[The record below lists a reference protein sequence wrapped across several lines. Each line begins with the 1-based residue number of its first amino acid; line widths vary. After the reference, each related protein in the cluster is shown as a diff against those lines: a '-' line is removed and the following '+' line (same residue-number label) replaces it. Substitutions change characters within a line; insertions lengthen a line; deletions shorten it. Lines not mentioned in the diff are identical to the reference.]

1 MHITPVLV
9 VADCDAFYA
18 TDSPLATPKSK
29 DKATP
34 KKRGKKATVED
45 ADDDDEGE
53 TPTKK
58 RKTPKKKVKAG
69 GDELADDDAVKAEED

>member
-1 MHITPVLV
+1 ME
-9 VADCDAFYA
+9 ADCGFPIV
-18 TDSPLATPKSK
+18 TDSPIATPKSK

-45 ADDDDEGE
+45 ADDDDDGG

-58 RKTPKKKVKAG
+58 RKPPKKKAKAG
-69 GDELADDDAVKAEED
+69 EDELAQDDAVKGEED

>member
-1 MHITPVLV
+1 MRL
-9 VADCDAFYA
+9 ADCECFYA
-18 TDSPLATPKSK
+18 IDSPTPKTK
-29 DKATP
+29 EKATP

-58 RKTPKKKVKAG
+58 RKTPKKAVKAA
-69 GDELADDDAVKAEED
+69 EDDAVKSEEE

>member
-1 MHITPVLV
+1 MLTE
-9 VADCDAFYA
+9 CFYA
-18 TDSPLATPKSK
+18 TDSPTPKTK
-29 DKATP
+29 EKATP

-58 RKTPKKKVKAG
+58 RKTPKKKDKAG
-69 GDELADDDAVKAEED
+69 DDELAADDDAVKAEED